1 MPPREAGQIYPN
13 LPRFGSLSRAG
24 VVEQKFHVTNAT
36 TGAVSSYMAR
46 EPVATNLVVAVV
58 TNFVPVF
65 FTNVVQVVSRRR
77 AMRRGTNW

>member
-1 MPPREAGQIYPN
+1 
-13 LPRFGSLSRAG
+13 
-24 VVEQKFHVTNAT
+24 
-36 TGAVSSYMAR
+36 MAR
-46 EPVATNLVVAVV
+46 ERVATNLVVAVV